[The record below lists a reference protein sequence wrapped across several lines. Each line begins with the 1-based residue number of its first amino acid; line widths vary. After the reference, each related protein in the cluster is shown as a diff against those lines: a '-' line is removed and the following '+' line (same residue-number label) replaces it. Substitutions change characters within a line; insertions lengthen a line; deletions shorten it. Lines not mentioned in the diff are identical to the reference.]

1 MKREDTA
8 WDNLTDIQK
17 AQLIHF
23 YPELAEDKHRARQD
37 AGRLGG
43 ISTLMKYGNDHYSK
57 LGKQGG
63 RPRAKRLE
71 ECIEVRDEN

>member
-1 MKREDTA
+1 MKREDLA
-8 WDNLTDIQK
+8 WDSLTDIKK

-43 ISTLMKYGNDHYSK
+43 ISTLMKYGKNHYSEIGAK
-57 LGKQGG
+57 GG
-63 RPRAKRLE
+63 RPKAKTLSSLSAS
-71 ECIEVRDEN
+71 N